1 MNLAKQAGIADWNT
15 HLLPLESTTQIC
27 FIHMFGFASPET
39 RFGQYEKLY
48 PGHKDEDSAGN
59 RLRNNSDEADGPG
72 TSSEMSLGRRSTDAF
87 QRLLPVLIGMNV
99 LLSAALLCV
108 VIVVARRPAPQ
119 LRSDVQFVGQ
129 AEVPV
134 EMELYRFAT
143 GVREKTAFWG
153 APNATTDAA
162 WSTILDAGLVRL
174 TPEQAAKLS
183 APTVKSRQDPTSYVG
198 ILEVFHQL
206 HCVNILRHRLYN
218 YDPEVQIGDAF
229 HIGHC
234 FEYLRQSVMCLA
246 DVNIAPIN
254 FNEKTHEYAIHW
266 DTVRQCRN
274 FGKIH
279 RWAMDEAHHESE
291 EV

>member
-1 MNLAKQAGIADWNT
+1 MQDRVGRAYRLTEIFRSSLCTFVVVQSQGHSTVIPPMNLAKQAGIADWNT

-162 WSTILDAGLVRL
+162 WSTILDGEYPHTRSNR
-174 TPEQAAKLS
+174 EQS
-183 APTVKSRQDPTSYVG
+183 
-198 ILEVFHQL
+198 IH
-206 HCVNILRHRLYN
+206 
-218 YDPEVQIGDAF
+218 
-229 HIGHC
+229 
-234 FEYLRQSVMCLA
+234 
-246 DVNIAPIN
+246 
-254 FNEKTHEYAIHW
+254 TH
-266 DTVRQCRN
+266 
-274 FGKIH
+274 
-279 RWAMDEAHHESE
+279 S
-291 EV
+291 